1 MLKSFLSV
9 LSTAGL
15 QTRCLLIDLIALLA
29 HRLNFLCHLSLMVFF
44 KLLSL
49 LCKFLSMVTLLL
61 LEPVSQSIDLGIQ
74 TVKLLVEPLFLLGE
88 DLEIKANVGSIVSL
102 ETTNIDLVL

>member
-9 LSTAGL
+9 LSSAGL
-15 QTRCLLIDLIALLA
+15 KTRCLLIDLIALLA
-29 HRLNFLCHLSLMVFF
+29 HRLNLLSHLSLMVFF

-49 LCKFLSMVTLLL
+49 LCNFLSMVTLLL
-61 LEPVSQSIDLGIQ
+61 LKSISQPIDLGIQ

-88 DLEIKANVGSIVSL
+88 DLEIKANVSSIVGL